1 MCQVVSKQ
9 YDCIIASFE
18 GMFFSGLVLKNKPA
32 APTARC
38 TDGDV
43 TLKAGRQA
51 GRQAPCWRQ
60 WTVLVDAPLGK
71 GQP

>member
-1 MCQVVSKQ
+1 MKVEMKAVCQVVRKQ
-9 YDCIIASFE
+9 FDCIIAPFE

-32 APTARC
+32 ALPARC

-51 GRQAPCWRQ
+51 GRHP
-60 WTVLVDAPLGK
+60 VGDNGLS
-71 GQP
+71 